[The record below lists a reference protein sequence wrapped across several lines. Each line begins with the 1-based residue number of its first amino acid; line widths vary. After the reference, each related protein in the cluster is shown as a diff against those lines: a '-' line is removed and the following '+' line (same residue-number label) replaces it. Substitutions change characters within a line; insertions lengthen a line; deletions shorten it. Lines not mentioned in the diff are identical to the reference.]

1 MNARASSEK
10 ICLSQKSDGSE
21 VQKNESLYLHRWKWE
36 NACTGNIKWNIKMFD
51 WIKFSYILWSEL
63 FRKLCFQSVC
73 CFFQFAF
80 IFLILTCFITHT
92 PDWNL
97 QMEVNCKITFQKL
110 YSLIKYIYLLLHC
123 MYMYLVYLTFQTM
136 NPKPELGV
144 QHKQIQLININKE
157 TFLIVIVKMIMLVSR
172 DFF

>member
-1 MNARASSEK
+1 MLITEIWWFRSAEK
-10 ICLSQKSDGSE
+10 WIFIFTQMEMRKCL
-21 VQKNESLYLHRWKWE
+21 YR
-36 NACTGNIKWNIKMFD
+36 NIKWNIKMFD

-144 QHKQIQLININKE
+144 QHKQ
-157 TFLIVIVKMIMLVSR
+157 M
-172 DFF
+172 